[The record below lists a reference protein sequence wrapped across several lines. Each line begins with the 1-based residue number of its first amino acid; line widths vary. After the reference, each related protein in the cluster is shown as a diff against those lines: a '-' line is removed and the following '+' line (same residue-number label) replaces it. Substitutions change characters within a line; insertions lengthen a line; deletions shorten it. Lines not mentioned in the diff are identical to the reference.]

1 MLRYLTAGESH
12 GPALVAVV
20 DGVPAG
26 LSLEA
31 KDINVELGRRQWG
44 FGRGGRMKIEEDA
57 VEILGGVR
65 LGKTMGSPV
74 SLLIRNRDWQNW
86 QRIMAVE
93 PGIVEEILT
102 KPRPGHADLAG
113 ALKLGEKDI
122 RNILERASA
131 RETAA
136 RVAVG
141 ALVKRLLAELEVHVI
156 SHVTRIGAISSQFDR
171 PELTVEGQVDRL
183 PAVQDQREI
192 DQSPVRCWDS
202 SAAEAMRAEIE
213 KAAANQDSLGG
224 IFEIIVYGLP
234 PGLGDYRQWDKKL
247 DGRIAA
253 AVISIQ
259 AIKGVE
265 FGLGFRLAEVS
276 GSQAHDEIYFSSE
289 RGYYRKSN
297 RAGGFEGGM
306 TSGEPLVIRAVMKPI
321 ATLGKSLKTVDMLTK
336 EEAVAFKERADVCA
350 VPSASVVGEA
360 VVAIEV
366 VNAILAK
373 FGSDSLDEL
382 KSSYQRYLERV
393 KT

>member
-57 VEILGGVR
+57 VEILGGLR

-86 QRIMAVE
+86 QKIMAVE
-93 PGIVEEILT
+93 PGTVEEILT

-141 ALVKRLLAELEVHVI
+141 ALAKRLLAELEVHVI
-156 SHVTRIGAISSQFDR
+156 SHVTRIGAISSQF
-171 PELTVEGQVDRL
+171 ERL
-183 PAVQDQREI
+183 PAVEDQREI

-202 SAAEAMRAEIE
+202 SAAEAMMAEIE

-224 IFEIIVYGLP
+224 IFEIIAYGLP

-265 FGLGFRLAEVS
+265 FGLGFRLAEAS
-276 GSQAHDEIYFSSE
+276 GSQAHDEIYFSPE

-321 ATLGKSLKTVDMLTK
+321 ATLGKPLKTVDMLTK
-336 EEAVAFKERADVCA
+336 EETVALKERADVCA

-382 KSSYQRYLERV
+382 KSSYQRYLERI
-393 KT
+393 K

>member
-31 KDINVELGRRQWG
+31 KDINVELRRRQWG

-93 PGIVEEILT
+93 PRAVEEILT
-102 KPRPGHADLAG
+102 RPRPGHADLAG

-141 ALVKRLLAELEVHVI
+141 ALAKRLLAELEVHVI
-156 SHVTRIGAISSQFDR
+156 SHVTRIGAISSKADR
-171 PELTVEGQVDRL
+171 M

-192 DQSPVRCWDS
+192 DQSPVRCWNS
-202 SAAEAMRAEIE
+202 SAAEAMMAEIE
-213 KAAANQDSLGG
+213 KAAANHDSLGG

-234 PGLGDYRQWDKKL
+234 PGLGDYRHWDKKL

-265 FGLGFRLAEVS
+265 FGLGFRLAEAS
-276 GSQAHDEIYFSSE
+276 GSQAHDEIYFKPE

-297 RAGGFEGGM
+297 RAGGFEAGM

-321 ATLGKSLKTVDMLTK
+321 ATLGEPLKTVDMLTK

-373 FGSDSLDEL
+373 FGSDTLDEL
-382 KSSYQRYLERV
+382 ESGYMRYLERV
-393 KT
+393 KA

>member
-1 MLRYLTAGESH
+1 
-12 GPALVAVV
+12 
-20 DGVPAG
+20 
-26 LSLEA
+26 
-31 KDINVELGRRQWG
+31 
-44 FGRGGRMKIEEDA
+44 MKIEEDA

-192 DQSPVRCWDS
+192 DQSPVRCWDT

-276 GSQAHDEIYFSSE
+276 GSQAHDEIYFSPE

-321 ATLGKSLKTVDMLTK
+321 ATLGKPLKTVDMLTK
-336 EEAVAFKERADVCA
+336 EETAAFKERADVCA

>member
-93 PGIVEEILT
+93 PGTVEEILT

-141 ALVKRLLAELEVHVI
+141 ALVKRLLAELEVHII
-156 SHVTRIGAISSQFDR
+156 SHVTRIGAISS
-171 PELTVEGQVDRL
+171 QVDRL

-192 DQSPVRCWDS
+192 DQSPVRCWDT

-247 DGRIAA
+247 DGKIAA

-265 FGLGFRLAEVS
+265 FGLGFRLAEAS

-321 ATLGKSLKTVDMLTK
+321 ATLGKPLKTVDMLTK
-336 EEAVAFKERADVCA
+336 EEAAAFKERADVCA

>member
-26 LSLEA
+26 LLLEA

-93 PGIVEEILT
+93 PGTVEEILT

-141 ALVKRLLAELEVHVI
+141 ALVKRLLAELEVHII
-156 SHVTRIGAISSQFDR
+156 SHVTRIGAISS
-171 PELTVEGQVDRL
+171 QVDRL

-192 DQSPVRCWDS
+192 DQSPVRCWDT

-265 FGLGFRLAEVS
+265 FGLGFRLAEAS
-276 GSQAHDEIYFSSE
+276 GSQAHDEIYFSPE

-321 ATLGKSLKTVDMLTK
+321 ATLGKPLRTVDMLTK
-336 EEAVAFKERADVCA
+336 EEAAAFKERADVCA